1 MEVPRERRCCSFEVH
16 LVYCW
21 PFWFNLYHQRALLN
35 YWQPNLFSLG
45 YGPWVNTFL
54 LLFLSFHSIL
64 FFPLIFCFSFAY
76 PDGPTQIKHEMT
88 GPGISRPLT
97 KPPKATG
104 WRATNQMEC
113 FCSSFKPG
121 LTSIHLV
128 GPRSWSN
135 FSTKTSQTLQ
145 TQLHLAPLSL
155 HWLPSQHR
163 SQLTLIM
170 CVTFITLD
178 MGDTHSQMLYPFPS
192 IPSSEY
198 LSVHLRWLKC
208 VFRIKGHS

>member
-45 YGPWVNTFL
+45 HGHWVNKFL

-64 FFPLIFCFSFAY
+64 FFPFIFCFSFAY

-88 GPGISRPLT
+88 GPGISRPLK

-104 WRATNQMEC
+104 WRATDQMEC
-113 FCSSFKPG
+113 FCSPFKTG
-121 LTSIHLV
+121 LTSIHLL
-128 GPRSWSN
+128 GPRSGSN
-135 FSTKTSQTLQ
+135 FSMKTSQNTAPSGFSVSLLPAII
-145 TQLHLAPLSL
+145 TQVTINFDYVCNFCHSGYGRHTQSNVTSLPL
-155 HWLPSQHR
+155 
-163 SQLTLIM
+163 
-170 CVTFITLD
+170 
-178 MGDTHSQMLYPFPS
+178 DT
-192 IPSSEY
+192 
-198 LSVHLRWLKC
+198 
-208 VFRIKGHS
+208 